1 MDWHVPKGTAPPP
14 RVLKVRNKRGLHARA
29 AHKFVLAAERFDAD
43 ITVTKDG
50 SSVGGT
56 SIMGLLML
64 AASMGSE
71 ITVSASGPDADAALD
86 AIARL
91 VEGKFGEE

>member
-1 MDWHVPKGTAPPP
+1 MDWHVSQGTVPTP
-14 RVLKVRNKRGLHARA
+14 RVLKVCNKRGLHARA
-29 AHKFVLAAERFDAD
+29 AHKFVLAAERFDAE

-71 ITVSASGPDADAALD
+71 ITVAASGPDAEDALD

>member
-1 MDWHVPKGTAPPP
+1 MDWQVSKGVVPP
-14 RVLKVRNKRGLHARA
+14 RTIMIVNKRGLHARA
-29 AHKFVLAAERFDAD
+29 AHKFVLAAERFNAE
-43 ITVTKDG
+43 ITVSRDG

-71 ITVSASGPDADAALD
+71 ITVSASGPDAAAALD
-86 AIARL
+86 AIAGL
-91 VEGKFGEE
+91 VESKFGED

>member
-1 MDWHVPKGTAPPP
+1 MDWHVSKVTAPPP
-14 RVLKVRNKRGLHARA
+14 RVLKVCNKRGLHARA
-29 AHKFVLAAERFDAD
+29 AHKFVLAAERFDAE

-71 ITVSASGPDADAALD
+71 IMVSASGPDADAALD